1 MRSMLRGIVAQV
13 LIVTM
18 SSTIIPKADGAA
30 IGTDAAINAD
40 RERILLLLDRPE
52 VATQLEAYG
61 VRMNAA
67 RARIAA
73 LTDAEA
79 ARLSAEIDKAY
90 AGGRD
95 PISLLVMAAVVVI
108 LLPFFLLGAVVY
120 CTVLTCKG
128 GGGPAAYE
136 APNVHRP

>member
-1 MRSMLRGIVAQV
+1 MTTMLRALVSRL
-13 LIVTM
+13 LIVTL
-18 SSTIIPKADGAA
+18 SSTIVPKAEGAVIVTEAA
-30 IGTDAAINAD
+30 ISAD
-40 RERILLLLDRPE
+40 RQRILMLLRAD
-52 VATQLEAYG
+52 VAAQLEAYG
-61 VRMNAA
+61 VRPSDAK
-67 RARIAA
+67 ARIGT
-73 LTDAEA
+73 LTDLEA
-79 ARLSAEIDKAY
+79 AQLSAEIDKAY

-128 GGGPAAYE
+128 GGGPAGYE